1 MRARVCACKT
11 RVRGEEIISSLERG
25 RENERKRERA
35 DASSSGMHP
44 RGSASRPPAVL
55 FNPFLFSP
63 RALQRLF
70 EFRVLPPFSSHRV
83 ETGSDP
89 GMETRRER
97 IFRNTRSDF
106 NVGESETVRSFSKSN
121 FFRKDED
128 RFDKNVPGPWMR
140 RIGGKGGGRGGVFFS
155 RRVEEA
161 RKTLAHSFERDV

>member
-1 MRARVCACKT
+1 
-11 RVRGEEIISSLERG
+11 
-25 RENERKRERA
+25 
-35 DASSSGMHP
+35 MHP

-140 RIGGKGGGRGGVFFS
+140 RIGGKGGGRGGVFFRGAWRKRVKRWRIPS
-155 RRVEEA
+155 SGTCKRAVEVRAPRVESRYSNGRVLRMRVPEWGV
-161 RKTLAHSFERDV
+161 EGG